1 MTNPLIAPEV
11 INSMTKTDR
20 LVVDRLTRLNKID
33 ASAMSITLAEWRQ
46 HGSSVH
52 SHLVRLGFV
61 GEIEMRDL
69 RAGLLALPVIDLHTQ
84 KPDPVALKLLPPAL
98 AKRHQLLPISLLSRN
113 ELLLAAYE
121 TENLVALDQV
131 RAHLLGS
138 QITQV
143 RLALA
148 TAKDLAREMERAYS
162 NTVTVES
169 LLTQARGTLSIDALV
184 QAILQNA
191 FELESSDI
199 HLEPDEHF
207 LRIRFRIDGV
217 LRQVHLLHSSL
228 WDKLAVKFKL
238 MAGMNIAE
246 SRAAQDGRFA
256 LELGNTTVDFR
267 VACLPTAHGE
277 NIVLRLLDRSKNIV
291 PLKQLKLPPETMNGI
306 AALLAKPEGIVLVT
320 GPTGSGKTTTLYSLL
335 AQVSSVG
342 VNVMTLEDPIEYP
355 LPLIRQTQVSDKVS
369 FADGIRALMRQDPDV
384 ILLGEIR
391 DQETA
396 EMALRAAMTGHQVFA
411 TLHTNSAL
419 AAVQRLRDMGIPPD
433 LIAGNVIGVIGQRLA
448 RRLCPHCK
456 TPDTLS
462 PENLALLQEA
472 DAGNTATVYRA
483 VGCEHCYGLGYRG
496 RVLLMEVA
504 VFDEQMDELV
514 GSNGTLPDLLRH
526 ARSKGFKTLRDAA
539 LRRVLAGETTLDEVA
554 RTVSLAL
561 R

>member
-1 MTNPLIAPEV
+1 MTNPLITPEV
-11 INSMTKTDR
+11 MSSMTKTDR
-20 LVVDRLTRLNKID
+20 LVVDKLTRLQKID

-320 GPTGSGKTTTLYSLL
+320 GPTGSGKTTTLY
-335 AQVSSVG
+335 
-342 VNVMTLEDPIEYP
+342 
-355 LPLIRQTQVSDKVS
+355 
-369 FADGIRALMRQDPDV
+369 
-384 ILLGEIR
+384 
-391 DQETA
+391 
-396 EMALRAAMTGHQVFA
+396 
-411 TLHTNSAL
+411 
-419 AAVQRLRDMGIPPD
+419 
-433 LIAGNVIGVIGQRLA
+433 
-448 RRLCPHCK
+448 
-456 TPDTLS
+456 
-462 PENLALLQEA
+462 
-472 DAGNTATVYRA
+472 
-483 VGCEHCYGLGYRG
+483 
-496 RVLLMEVA
+496 
-504 VFDEQMDELV
+504 
-514 GSNGTLPDLLRH
+514 
-526 ARSKGFKTLRDAA
+526 
-539 LRRVLAGETTLDEVA
+539 
-554 RTVSLAL
+554 
-561 R
+561 